1 MLIRINLLPH
11 RELKRAAR
19 RRQFNALLAIAV
31 MIGVLSVALGHTV
44 IATRKS
50 NQEARNAFLTQEIA
64 KLDRQIVE
72 IKKIR
77 EQTQALL
84 ERKQVVETLQS
95 NRTEVVHLFD
105 QMIRLLPDGLYLKSF
120 KQTADVVNIGG
131 YTQSSARVSTLMRS
145 LEESPWFEQPSL
157 IEIKAATVNNL
168 RANEFVLSVK
178 QTRQK
183 LEGTDT
189 GENVSNKKSP
199 GGAS

>member
-1 MLIRINLLPH
+1 MIRINLLPH
-11 RELKRAAR
+11 RELARAAR
-19 RRQFNALLAIAV
+19 RRQFNVLLGIAV
-31 MIGVLSVALGHTV
+31 TAGVLTVVLGHSV
-44 IATRKS
+44 IAARQST
-50 NQEARNAFLTQEIA
+50 QDARNAFLEQEIA
-64 KLDRQIVE
+64 KLDGQIGE

-120 KQTADVVNIGG
+120 KQAGDVITISG

-145 LEESPWFEQPSL
+145 LDDSPWFASANL
-157 IEIKAATVNNL
+157 VEIKSATVNNL

-178 QTRQK
+178 QARQQV
-183 LEGTDT
+183 DD
-189 GENVSNKKSP
+189 ENDK
-199 GGAS
+199 GGKA

>member
-1 MLIRINLLPH
+1 M
-11 RELKRAAR
+11 
-19 RRQFNALLAIAV
+19 
-31 MIGVLSVALGHTV
+31 
-44 IATRKS
+44 
-50 NQEARNAFLTQEIA
+50 
-64 KLDRQIVE
+64 
-72 IKKIR
+72 
-77 EQTQALL
+77 L

-120 KQTADVVNIGG
+120 KQTADIVNIGG

-178 QTRQK
+178 QTRQQI
-183 LEGTDT
+183 EGDVGTSAKNAK
-189 GENVSNKKSP
+189 GSK
-199 GGAS
+199 A

>member
-1 MLIRINLLPH
+1 MIRINLLPH

-19 RRQFNALLAIAV
+19 RRQFNILFALTLAA
-31 MIGVLSVALGHTV
+31 GVFGVILGHTV
-44 IATRKS
+44 IATR
-50 NQEARNAFLTQEIA
+50 QTTQDARNAFLEKEIA
-64 KLDRQIVE
+64 KLDSQIGE

-105 QMIRLLPDGLYLKSF
+105 QMIRLLPEGLYLKSF
-120 KQTADVVNIGG
+120 KQTGDVINISG

-145 LEESPWFEQPSL
+145 LEASPWFEQPNL

-178 QTRQK
+178 QTKQLTEDAADK
-183 LEGTDT
+183 
-189 GENVSNKKSP
+189 
-199 GGAS
+199 GGKA

>member
-1 MLIRINLLPH
+1 MSIRINLLPH

-19 RRQFNALLAIAV
+19 RRQMNVLLGIAV
-31 MIGVLSVALGHTV
+31 MIGVLSVGLGHTV
-44 IATRKS
+44 ISARKS
-50 NQEARNAFLTQEIA
+50 AQEERNAFLTKEIE
-64 KLDRQIVE
+64 KLDAQIVE

-120 KQTADVVNIGG
+120 KQTADEVNIGG

-145 LEESPWFEQPSL
+145 LEDSPWFERPRL

-168 RANEFVLSVK
+168 RANEFLLSVK
-178 QTRQK
+178 QTKQQT
-183 LEGTDT
+183 ENDTDAAK
-189 GENVSNKKSP
+189 GKGSK
-199 GGAS
+199 A

>member
-1 MLIRINLLPH
+1 MMSIRINLLPH

-19 RRQFNALLAIAV
+19 RRQMNVLLGIAV
-31 MIGVLSVALGHTV
+31 VIGVLSVGLGHTV
-44 IATRKS
+44 ISAKKS
-50 NQEARNAFLTQEIA
+50 AQEERNAFLTKEIE
-64 KLDRQIVE
+64 KLDAQIVE

-120 KQTADVVNIGG
+120 KQTADEVSIGG

-145 LEESPWFEQPSL
+145 LEESPWFELPRL

-168 RANEFVLSVK
+168 RANEFLLSVK
-178 QTRQK
+178 QTKQQT
-183 LEGTDT
+183 ENDTDAAK
-189 GENVSNKKSP
+189 GK
-199 GGAS
+199 GGKV